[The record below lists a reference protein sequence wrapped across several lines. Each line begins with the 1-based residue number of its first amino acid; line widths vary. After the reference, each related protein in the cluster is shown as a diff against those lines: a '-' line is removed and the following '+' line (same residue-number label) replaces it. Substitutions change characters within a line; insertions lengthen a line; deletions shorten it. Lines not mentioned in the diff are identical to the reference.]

1 MSDWSRL
8 NYDLVLKWRENNSND
23 NTNKWEIAPEMNASN
38 IRVLVDLVK
47 KGFLRK
53 WLGTEV
59 WRMSWLQEIIK
70 KQRLKSTWRL
80 HKKMNL
86 RADSL
91 KRVCM
96 SLKRSQLAQVCVVFS
111 LRTLDVTWF
120 IFKGD
125 GAMRTTL
132 CLDGIH
138 SFVCLVSC
146 LYKDASVA
154 FLGLLQGGPWGWE
167 IHLHNIH
174 SSNICEQ
181 MIAIK

>member
-1 MSDWSRL
+1 MGNCTWNECFKYKS
-8 NYDLVLKWRENNSND
+8 
-23 NTNKWEIAPEMNASN
+23 I
-38 IRVLVDLVK
+38 
-47 KGFLRK
+47 
-53 WLGTEV
+53 
-59 WRMSWLQEIIK
+59 SWLSQERLSEEVIGNWGLKDELASGDK

-80 HKKMNL
+80 HKKVNL

-91 KRVCM
+91 KWVCM
-96 SLKRSQLAQVCVVFS
+96 SVKRSQLAQVCVVFS
-111 LRTLDVTWF
+111 LRTLDVIWF